1 MIYTLTL
8 NPCLDVINYGD
19 DKSIVPG
26 GKGINVSIM
35 LTRFHVENIALGF
48 VGGNTGETIESI
60 LNIYGVKTDF
70 VHIKGESRTNIKI
83 IDDSIEERNE
93 VGPNISG
100 DELNDLLQKL
110 DSIPINSTL
119 IMSGSIPPGIPND
132 IYARIMR
139 RVSDKNIKF
148 VVDTRGEAL
157 LSAVKEKPLMIK
169 PNLDELLEIFS
180 SDDRSHESIIEKA
193 KYLIDKGALNVIVSL
208 GEEGAI
214 LVDNEK
220 NVIKQDAY
228 HGIVKNT
235 VGSGDSLVAGF
246 VMAFDKGKELA
257 LKFGVALG
265 SASSFKEWL
274 ADPLDVALLLS
285 EE

>member
-93 VGPNISG
+93 VGPNISS

-157 LSAVKEKPLMIK
+157 LSAVKEKPLIIK

-228 HGIVKNT
+228 NGIVKNT

>member
-93 VGPNISG
+93 VGPNISS
-100 DELNDLLQKL
+100 DELNNLLQKL

-157 LSAVKEKPLMIK
+157 LSAVKEKPLIIK